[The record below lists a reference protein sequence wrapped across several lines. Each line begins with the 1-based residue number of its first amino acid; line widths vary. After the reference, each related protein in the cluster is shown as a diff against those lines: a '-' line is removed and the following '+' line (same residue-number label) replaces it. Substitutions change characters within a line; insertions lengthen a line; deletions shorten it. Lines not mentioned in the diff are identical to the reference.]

1 MDHLPQLTTSPDGG
15 AGPPHHEPVSHLD
28 LGEFSKDLLHGILD
42 LHEQHG
48 PIAAVQDGHLRAVV
62 IFSPELNQQVL
73 SDTNRFHARFFAVRG
88 PKNSAQRRLTS
99 GLLSMNGEQ
108 HRRNRRLV
116 KEPFSRAAIATYTD
130 TVSRLADEMLVS
142 WNVGEVRDL
151 AEEMRR
157 YMLHVTSTILFGLDE
172 PEVAYR
178 LGDMIADWVSLSDA
192 VGAGALVPNDV
203 FSNRYPELLAFA
215 DRLETAIMDLI
226 RMRRASGHDGRDVL
240 SILVRSHDEEG
251 GLTDEELVGQA
262 AVLFAAAHMTTA
274 HALTWTLFLLAEHP
288 SVMQQL
294 WAELQSDRTSDA
306 ITPTSGGGEE
316 GEASGESLSLLERVI
331 KESMRILPAS
341 AYSQRFNNEAVDLG
355 PFHLPRGTGI
365 AFTPLV
371 THRLPELYPNPK
383 QFLPER
389 WRTLR
394 PSPYAYHP
402 FGAGAR
408 LCIGGPLA
416 LDVLRITLRR
426 ILLRYRLQVVPG
438 AKISAHVESTMLMP
452 THGVPVQICV
462 ADGAFE
468 SSPIDGNIYELV
480 DLVEAPAFVAGV
492 PGADINC
499 DSSPSATPRQPR

>member
-1 MDHLPQLTTSPDGG
+1 MDQHPQPAESSAGATPLLP
-15 AGPPHHEPVSHLD
+15 AGEPVSHID
-28 LGEFSKDLLHGILD
+28 LGAFSKDLLHGILD
-42 LHEQHG
+42 LHAKHG
-48 PIAAVQDGHLRAVV
+48 PIAAIQDGQLRVV
-62 IFSPELNQQVL
+62 LIFSPELNQQVL
-73 SDTNRFHARFFAVRG
+73 SDTARYHARFFAIRG

-116 KEPFSRAAIATYTD
+116 KEPFGRAAIATYAATIE
-130 TVSRLADEMLVS
+130 RLTDEMLAS
-142 WNVGEVRDL
+142 WRTGDVHDL

-172 PEVAYR
+172 PELAYR
-178 LGDMIADWVSLSDA
+178 LGDMIADWVSLNDA
-192 VGAGALVPNDV
+192 VGAGALVPNEV
-203 FSNRYPELLAFA
+203 FSCRYEDLLTFA
-215 DRLETAIMDLI
+215 ERLEAAILELI
-226 RMRRASGHDGRDVL
+226 RFRRESGEFGGDVL
-240 SILVRSHDEEG
+240 SILVRTHDEEG

-288 SVMQQL
+288 SVMRQV
-294 WAELQSDRTSDA
+294 WEELQMDA
-306 ITPTSGGGEE
+306 SGLATPNACGGEDAE
-316 GEASGESLSLLERVI
+316 RAGESLSVLERVI

-371 THRLPELYPNPK
+371 THRLPELYPNPTR
-383 QFLPER
+383 FLPDR
-389 WRTLR
+389 WLTLR

-416 LDVLRITLRR
+416 LDVLRIALRT
-426 ILLRYRLQVVPG
+426 ILLRFRLQVVPG
-438 AKISAHVESTMLMP
+438 AEISAHVESTMLMP
-452 THGVPVQICV
+452 THGVPVQIHPP
-462 ADGAFE
+462 DGRFAA
-468 SSPIDGNIYELV
+468 SPVDGNIHELV
-480 DLVEAPAFVAGV
+480 DLVETPAFVADECVAGSDE
-492 PGADINC
+492 PAL
-499 DSSPSATPRQPR
+499 SYTPRRPR